1 MGGVPTPLR
10 RADGGRPAVTMS
22 ATAGFWRRLL
32 AHCLDCLV
40 GLAAWLLCSMWLV
53 IGLWALVNP
62 PRDLVDLALVLLATL
77 ALAFAL
83 HIAYHVVLVGGCG
96 QSLGKMALGIAVVRR
111 DGGRV
116 GYGRAGLRCLGG
128 FVCVATFGLG
138 YAGVLFT
145 AERRGLADWLAG
157 TRVVVVSAAPAAA
170 APGHAEM
177 SPLGA

>member
-1 MGGVPTPLR
+1 VTPP
-10 RADGGRPAVTMS
+10 G
-22 ATAGFWRRLL
+22 TAGFWRRLL
-32 AHCLDCLV
+32 AHYLDCLI
-40 GLAAWLLCSMWLV
+40 GFAAWLLCSMWLV
-53 IGLWALVNP
+53 IGLWALETL
-62 PRDLVDLALVLLATL
+62 PRDLLDMALLLLATL

-96 QSLGKMALGIAVVRR
+96 QSLGKMVLGILVVRR
-111 DGGRV
+111 DGSAV

-128 FVCVATFGLG
+128 LLSFASFGLG

-157 TRVVVVSAAPAAA
+157 TRVVVASAAPAAA
-170 APGHAEM
+170 APGPAEM

>member
-1 MGGVPTPLR
+1 MTTP
-10 RADGGRPAVTMS
+10 

-32 AHCLDCLV
+32 AHYLDCLI
-40 GLAAWLLCSMWLV
+40 GFAAWLLCSMWLV
-53 IGLWALVNP
+53 IGLWALENP
-62 PRDLVDLALVLLATL
+62 PRDLFDLALLLLATL

-96 QSLGKMALGIAVVRR
+96 QSLGKMALGILVVRR
-111 DGGRV
+111 DGGTV

-128 FVCVATFGLG
+128 LLSFASFGLG

-157 TRVVVVSAAPAAA
+157 TRVVVLSAMPAAA
-170 APGHAEM
+170 APGPVQM
-177 SPLGA
+177 SPLSA

>member
-1 MGGVPTPLR
+1 MT
-10 RADGGRPAVTMS
+10 TS

-40 GLAAWLLCSMWLV
+40 GLAAWLLFSMWLV
-53 IGLWALVNP
+53 IGLWALKNP
-62 PRDLVDLALVLLATL
+62 PRDLLDLALIFLATL

-83 HIAYHVVLVGGCG
+83 HVAYHIVLIGGCG

-111 DGGRV
+111 GGGAV

-128 FVCVATFGLG
+128 LLSVASFGLG

-157 TRVVVVSAAPAAA
+157 TRVVVVSGAPAVAS
-170 APGHAEM
+170 PGHAEM

>member
-1 MGGVPTPLR
+1 VTTP
-10 RADGGRPAVTMS
+10 
-22 ATAGFWRRLL
+22 ATAGFWRRLP

-53 IGLWALVNP
+53 IGLWALENP
-62 PRDLVDLALVLLATL
+62 PRDLLDLALVLLATL

-96 QSLGKMALGIAVVRR
+96 QSLGKMALGIVVVRR
-111 DGGRV
+111 DGGAP

-128 FVCVATFGLG
+128 LLSLASFGLG

-157 TRVVVVSAAPAAA
+157 TRVVVVSAAPAAV
-170 APGHAEM
+170 APGNAEM

>member
-1 MGGVPTPLR
+1 VT
-10 RADGGRPAVTMS
+10 RP

-32 AHCLDCLV
+32 AHCFDCLV

-53 IGLWALVNP
+53 IGLWALKNP
-62 PRDLVDLALVLLATL
+62 PHDLLDMALVLLATL

-83 HIAYHVVLVGGCG
+83 HIAYHLILVGGCG
-96 QSLGKMALGIAVVRR
+96 QSLGKMALGIVVVRR
-111 DGGRV
+111 DGGAV

-128 FVCVATFGLG
+128 LLSFASFGLG

-157 TRVVVVSAAPAAA
+157 TRVVVSSAVPAAA
-170 APGHAEM
+170 APGQAQM
-177 SPLGA
+177 SPLSA

>member
-1 MGGVPTPLR
+1 MTTP
-10 RADGGRPAVTMS
+10 

-53 IGLWALVNP
+53 IGLWALESP
-62 PRDLVDLALVLLATL
+62 PRDLLDLALVLLATL

-83 HIAYHVVLVGGCG
+83 HIVYHVVLVGGCG
-96 QSLGKMALGIAVVRR
+96 QSLGKMATGIVVVRR
-111 DGGRV
+111 DGGTV
-116 GYGRAGLRCLGG
+116 GYARAGLRCLGG
-128 FVCVATFGLG
+128 LLSAASFGLG

-157 TRVVVVSAAPAAA
+157 TRVVLESAALAAA
-170 APGHAEM
+170 APAPAEM

>member
-1 MGGVPTPLR
+1 MTTP
-10 RADGGRPAVTMS
+10 

-32 AHCLDCLV
+32 AHYLDGLV

-53 IGLWALVNP
+53 IALWALENS
-62 PRDLVDLALVLLATL
+62 PRDLLDLSLLLLATL

-96 QSLGKMALGIAVVRR
+96 QSLGKMALGILVVRR
-111 DGGRV
+111 DGGAV

-128 FVCVATFGLG
+128 LLSVASFGLG

-145 AERRGLADWLAG
+145 VERRGLADWLAG
-157 TRVVVVSAAPAAA
+157 TRVVVLSAVPAAA
-170 APGHAEM
+170 APGPAQM

>member
-1 MGGVPTPLR
+1 MTTP
-10 RADGGRPAVTMS
+10 

-53 IGLWALVNP
+53 IGLWALENP

-96 QSLGKMALGIAVVRR
+96 QSLGKMALHIAVVRR
-111 DGGRV
+111 DGGTV
-116 GYGRAGLRCLGG
+116 GYGCAGLRCLGG
-128 FVCVATFGLG
+128 LLSVASFGLG

-145 AERRGLADWLAG
+145 VERRGLADWLAG
-157 TRVVVVSAAPAAA
+157 TRVVLESAAPAAA
-170 APGHAEM
+170 VPGHAEM
-177 SPLGA
+177 RPLGA